1 MKRWEWLGPAI
12 GATFYVTGLTSVLLS
27 PIEDVFFSFSDPVK
41 FLLTIIAATIA
52 TGLVARSLQKRRRK
66 LREAKAQ
73 LAAWTPPEVSP

>member
-12 GATFYVTGLTSVLLS
+12 GATFYVTGLTAVLLS